1 MPATPDTTAILEHL
15 ASRICHDLI
24 SPIGAIGNGIELVGE
39 LGGGNGMDDEAM
51 KLIEY
56 SSNQA
61 NAKLA
66 AFRLAYGAGGRDPNI
81 KPEDVQRTYAKYIS
95 GEGKIR
101 QAWDPFGP
109 LGIDPKTPVFCKM
122 LMLCLLLTGECLPR
136 GGMILVDAG
145 GNNETLF
152 TAMGQD
158 AVVRD
163 GVESA
168 LDGSLPASTL
178 DPRMVHPLMVG
189 LIGRTYGFTVSV
201 REKSEGK
208 VVLALSYSETG
219 A

>member
-1 MPATPDTTAILEHL
+1 MPDTTAILEQL

-24 SPIGAIGNGIELVGE
+24 SPIGAIGNGLELLSESGAD
-39 LGGGNGMDDEAM
+39 GIDSEAM

-56 SSNQA
+56 SSAQA

-122 LMLCLLLTGECLPR
+122 LMLCLLLTGESLPR
-136 GGMILVDAG
+136 GGMVLVDAG

-158 AVVRD
+158 ATARD
-163 GVESA
+163 GVDAA
-168 LDGSLPASTL
+168 LDGTLPATTL

-201 REKSEGK
+201 REKSDGK
-208 VVLALSYSETG
+208 VVFGLKHTGTG